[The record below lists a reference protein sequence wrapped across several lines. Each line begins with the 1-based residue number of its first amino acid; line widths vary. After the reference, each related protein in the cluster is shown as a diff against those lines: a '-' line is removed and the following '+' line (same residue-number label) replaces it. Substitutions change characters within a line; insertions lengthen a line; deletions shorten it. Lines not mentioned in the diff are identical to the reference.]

1 MFSFLLKGKI
11 GYLHKYSLSGSF
23 RYYVPS
29 DLEWLE
35 RQTYEDLWSASVPL
49 EVKRGP
55 VNLYPAM
62 LQNYA
67 INQTLYY
74 SYANADIAKALGASP
89 NVTQTVFSEAWPP
102 TNTNASVIYN
112 NSTAKNHP
120 AAVGSG
126 LFGAVPVRY
135 LESRVLT
142 DGIMPGQ
149 TFPGY
154 NRTFVAMPQFAP
166 IDDPED
172 AALRIKHDA
181 NRRTAVYQS
190 SGMGSVRFEALDL
203 SGAGSLNVTMQM
215 MGMYAEQ
222 IGIRQLIAMSQLN
235 SAMVKLKYEGKYIL
249 SQGIRALPYEYD
261 YAQDNGTN
269 VSLASSF
276 LFPFAL
282 SFLMPIF
289 VMILVE
295 EKENRLRVMM
305 AMVRGL

>member
-1 MFSFLLKGKI
+1 
-11 GYLHKYSLSGSF
+11 
-23 RYYVPS
+23 
-29 DLEWLE
+29 
-35 RQTYEDLWSASVPL
+35 
-49 EVKRGP
+49 
-55 VNLYPAM
+55 M

-89 NVTQTVFSEAWPP
+89 NVTQIVFSEAWPP

-154 NRTFVAMPQFAP
+154 SRTFVAMPQFAP

-190 SGMGSVRFEALDL
+190 SGMGSVHFEALDL